1 MPPSRSARSR
11 KLRGE
16 VASAYARGVKG
27 PGLEPS
33 LVATIT
39 YFVTLAIVRAY
50 TTLVR
55 ARPGAPDITIAG
67 THIHHVVIGVFALL
81 ISGVLSLDDLARL
94 PRAALFGAGAALVLD
109 ELGLVV
115 FLRDVYWLPE
125 GVLSVAAVLIG
136 LAALAVNAW
145 RGRGFLIAMAA
156 ILSRQPRAPE

>member
-16 VASAYARGVKG
+16 VASAYARDVKA

-39 YFVTLAIVRAY
+39 YLVTLAIVRAY

-55 ARPGAPDITIAG
+55 ARPGAPDIEIAG
-67 THIHHVVIGVFALL
+67 THIHHVVFGVFALL
-81 ISGVLSLDDLARL
+81 ISGVLSLDELARL

-109 ELGLVV
+109 ELALVV

-136 LAALAVNAW
+136 LGALAVNAW
-145 RGRGFLIAMAA
+145 RGRAFLIAMAR
-156 ILSRQPRAPE
+156 ILGREPRPPA